1 MTQAC
6 VWCLASQLHLHLSLF
21 LPYKTCPTLCQRL
34 KQPKKMAVPL
44 TSVLGGSLR
53 KGTASFRRLC
63 HCCSSR
69 KAREDFGR
77 WKSTFF
83 RQSTWALCQK
93 KGCPETR
100 LCHGYCLTKTL
111 NFAGKYGM
119 IFTSIEV
126 IKIAFFILSV
136 TRKYRQMTPQFGLK
150 STEHPPILFKS
161 EGALSRFQKQ
171 TNKQTKVRTQNISYL
186 YFSQFLIH

>member
-63 HCCSSR
+63 PAAALGRQGKTLGDGSLPSSGKMPGLCAR
-69 KAREDFGR
+69 K
-77 WKSTFF
+77 KN
-83 RQSTWALCQK
+83 
-93 KGCPETR
+93 CPETR
-100 LCHGYCLTKTL
+100 LCHGYCLTKML
-111 NFAGKYGM
+111 NIAGKYGM
-119 IFTSIEV
+119 TFTSIEV

-161 EGALSRFQKQ
+161 EGTLSHFQKQ
-171 TNKQTKVRTQNISYL
+171 TNKQKLEHKI
-186 YFSQFLIH
+186 